1 MALLPTV
8 PVLVVIAFVLAM
20 AVTDVWKFKV
30 QNVLTVPLLISGLI
44 FHGVVE
50 GSSGVLGS
58 VLGYS
63 SERIAALEAH
73 KILYRK

>member
-1 MALLPTV
+1 V
-8 PVLVVIAFVLAM
+8 PSLGADNA
-20 AVTDVWKFKV
+20 
-30 QNVLTVPLLISGLI
+30 
-44 FHGVVE
+44 E
-50 GSSGVLGS
+50 VLGS